1 MVSGVEEIADAAEE
15 PIEVELCAMLADG
28 KPFAVKV
35 VQPDPLV
42 YYSLGRSIPIPSGKT
57 LDPNTWSND
66 ERREYHTWRRDLCAA
81 SVVAIREAYKYRED
95 ESLEWDGIEWSSRW
109 VDARF
114 VKSEP
119 VDVPDGPKQ
128 VSISDFDKKD
138 NTKRVYQALMV
149 DAEYGG
155 DFSVVV
161 GCPFRGGR
169 PGVNGVDG
177 EGVREVAARDSVA
190 EERPAGV

>member
-1 MVSGVEEIADAAEE
+1 MVSGVEQIADAAEE

-128 VSISDFDKKD
+128 VSISDFYKKD
-138 NTKRVYQALMV
+138 TTTRLYQAIMV
-149 DAEYGG
+149 DA
-155 DFSVVV
+155 
-161 GCPFRGGR
+161 
-169 PGVNGVDG
+169 
-177 EGVREVAARDSVA
+177 
-190 EERPAGV
+190 